1 MSGGAPSGPATASSS
16 AEVAVGAALDS
27 ITSARLKI
35 VPPLL
40 LGFIMLFDSWD
51 SIAIAYVMPS
61 LAKEWNLAP
70 VAAGSLISAGYAGQ
84 FVGAIFL
91 GSLAERFGR
100 MPVFLAAVIWMGLL
114 AILCAIAPSYNTL
127 FVLRVVQ
134 GVAIGGALPVS
145 ITYINEIA
153 PSATR
158 GRYFGIFQFI
168 TMAGYAA
175 ASFSSMFII
184 PNFGWRWL
192 FAIGAAPLLFLP
204 VVVMLLPESPR
215 WLARSGRAED
225 TAKALRKFGHAA
237 ADPAEFHVQ
246 GPAVKR
252 PPQLPATTLFAPEF
266 RRRTT
271 IVMLLW
277 FFTSFASFGL
287 TTWLP
292 SIYVSVFHIPV
303 ATALRYSATA
313 SMLFLILA
321 PTIALVLDVV
331 GRRPLGIGGSL
342 IAAIALLTLGFTLPK
357 DATILVPLVIAGQ
370 LSIFT
375 GSIVL
380 WPYTAETY
388 PTHVRAI
395 ALGLSSS
402 LARGASTLTPVVVG
416 AILGSGASVGIVF
429 GIFGLCAAGA
439 FILWATSTRET
450 ARMRLDAI

>member
-1 MSGGAPSGPATASSS
+1 MSGGAPIDAVRTGSG
-16 AEVAVGAALDS
+16 AEAAVGAALDG
-27 ITSARLKI
+27 ITSARLRI

-61 LAKEWNLAP
+61 LTREWHLTP

-84 FVGAIFL
+84 FVGAILL

-100 MPVFLAAVIWMGLL
+100 MPVFLASVVWMGSL
-114 AILCAIAPSYNTL
+114 AIFCALTPDYGTL
-127 FVLRVVQ
+127 FALRVVQ

-175 ASFSSMFII
+175 ASFSSTVVI
-184 PNFGWRWL
+184 PYLGWRWL
-192 FAIGAAPLLFLP
+192 FAFGATPLLLLP

-215 WLARSGRAED
+215 WLVRSGRVAD
-225 TAKALRKFGHAA
+225 AARALRKFGDPTADPQAFHAA
-237 ADPAEFHVQ
+237 GSTA
-246 GPAVKR
+246 GPAPR
-252 PPQLPATTLFAPEF
+252 LPATVLFSPEF

-271 IVMLLW
+271 VVMLLW

-313 SMLFLILA
+313 SLLFLVLA
-321 PTIALVLDVV
+321 PTIALVIDSV
-331 GRRPLGIGGSL
+331 GRRPLAIGGSL
-342 IAAIALLTLGFTLPK
+342 IATCALLTLGFTLPK
-357 DATILVPLVIAGQ
+357 DVMILVPLVIAGQ

-388 PTHVRAI
+388 PTHVRAV

-416 AILGSGASVGIVF
+416 AILASGASVAIIF

-439 FILWATSTRET
+439 LILWVTATKET

>member
-1 MSGGAPSGPATASSS
+1 MSGGAPIDAVRTGSGPEA
-16 AEVAVGAALDS
+16 AVGAALDS
-27 ITSARLKI
+27 ITSARLRI

-40 LGFIMLFDSWD
+40 LGFVMLFDSWD

-61 LAKEWNLAP
+61 LTREWGLTP

-84 FVGAIFL
+84 FVGAILL

-100 MPVFLAAVIWMGLL
+100 MPVFLVSVVWMGLL
-114 AILCAIAPSYNTL
+114 AIFCALTPGYGAL
-127 FVLRVVQ
+127 FALRIVQ

-175 ASFSSMFII
+175 ASFSSTVVI
-184 PNFGWRWL
+184 PHLGWRWL
-192 FAIGAAPLLFLP
+192 FAFGAIPLLILP
-204 VVVMLLPESPR
+204 VVLLLLPESPR
-215 WLARSGRAED
+215 WLVRSGRAD
-225 TAKALRKFGHAA
+225 DAAKALRKFGYAA
-237 ADPAEFHVQ
+237 ADPQALRSSEPSA
-246 GPAVKR
+246 GPAPR
-252 PPQLPATTLFAPEF
+252 LPATILFAPEF

-271 IVMLLW
+271 VVMLLW

-313 SMLFLILA
+313 SLLFLVLA
-321 PTIALVLDVV
+321 PTIALVIDSV
-331 GRRPLGIGGSL
+331 GRRPLAIGGSL
-342 IAAIALLTLGFTLPK
+342 IATVALLTLGFTLPK
-357 DATILVPLVIAGQ
+357 DVAILVPLVIAGQ

-388 PTHVRAI
+388 PTHVRAV

-416 AILGSGASVGIVF
+416 AILASGASVAIVF

-439 FILWATSTRET
+439 LILWVTATRET